1 MKTFLDL
8 VGNTPLVE
16 LKRFSRPEK
25 NVRIFAKLELFNPS
39 GSLKD
44 RIVKYM
50 IEKAEREGKLK
61 KDMVIVEASSGNTGI
76 ALSMVCNLKGY
87 KCRIYMPES
96 KSMERRVMIR
106 AWGGELILTDPSN
119 QNSHIEAAEE
129 LCAKEPDK
137 YYYFNQNGDEGNTEA
152 HYITGK
158 EIARDLKDIGVD
170 YFVAGLG
177 TGGTLMGVSKALKEE
192 FGERV
197 KIIGVH
203 PATAISKIEGL
214 LHLDGSY
221 IPPIWHQDKIDAL
234 EKVTDKEAFEYTR
247 QLALKEGIFAG
258 ISSGANLCQALK
270 IAEKT
275 ENANIVFICGDRGE
289 RYLSTKLCD
298 IYRY

>member
-1 MKTFLDL
+1 MKTFLEL

-16 LKRFSRPEK
+16 LKRFAFPEN

-50 IEKAEREGKLK
+50 IEKAEKEGRLK

-96 KSMERRVMIR
+96 KSMERRMMIR
-106 AWGGELILTDPSN
+106 AWGGELILTDPAN

-129 LCAKEPDK
+129 LCAKNPDK

-152 HYITGK
+152 HYVTGK
-158 EIARDLKDIGVD
+158 EIARDLKDTGVD
-170 YFVAGLG
+170 YFIAGLG
-177 TGGTLMGVSKALKEE
+177 TGGTLMGVSRALREE
-192 FGERV
+192 FGDKV

-221 IPPIWHQDKIDAL
+221 VPPIWHGDKIESL
-234 EKVTDKEAFEYTR
+234 EPITDEEAFEYTR

-270 IAEKT
+270 IASSVK
-275 ENANIVFICGDRGE
+275 NANIVIIVGDRGE
-289 RYLSTKLCD
+289 RYLSTKLFD
-298 IYRY
+298 VYKY

>member
-1 MKTFLDL
+1 MKSFLDL

-16 LKRFSRPEK
+16 LKKFSDYTK
-25 NVRIFAKLELFNPS
+25 NVRIFAKLEQFNPS

-44 RIVKYM
+44 RIVKHM
-50 IEKAEREGKLK
+50 LEKAEKEGKLT

-76 ALSMVCNLKGY
+76 ALSMICNMKGY

-96 KSMERRVMIR
+96 KSMERRIMIR
-106 AWGGELILTDPSN
+106 AWGGELILTDPTN

-129 LCAKEPDK
+129 LCSSNPDK
-137 YYYFNQNGDEGNTEA
+137 YYYFNQNGDIANTEA
-152 HYITGK
+152 HYFTGK
-158 EIARDLKDIGVD
+158 EIADEMKDLGVD

-177 TGGTLMGVSKALKEE
+177 TGGTLMGVSRALKEA
-192 FGERV
+192 FGDSV

-221 IPPIWHQDKIDAL
+221 IPPIWDQSQINSL
-234 EKVTDKEAFEYTR
+234 EPITDEEAFEYTR
-247 QLALKEGIFAG
+247 QLAVKEGIFAG
-258 ISSGANLCQALK
+258 ISSGANLCQAMK
-270 IAEKT
+270 IAKKV

-289 RYLSTKLCD
+289 RYLTTKLCD
-298 IYRY
+298 VYRY

>member
-16 LKRFSRPEK
+16 LKRFSKPEK

-50 IEKAEREGKLK
+50 IEKAEKEGRLK
-61 KDMVIVEASSGNTGI
+61 KDMIIVEASSGNTGI

-106 AWGGELILTDPSN
+106 AWGGELILTDPTN

-129 LCAKEPDK
+129 LCAKEPEK
-137 YYYFNQNGDEGNTEA
+137 YFYFNQNGNEGNTEA

-158 EIARDLKDIGVD
+158 EIAKGMKEIGVD

-177 TGGTLMGVSKALKEE
+177 TGGTLMGVSRALKEE
-192 FGERV
+192 FGDKV

-203 PATAISKIEGL
+203 PSTAISHIEGL

-221 IPPIWHQDKIDAL
+221 IPPIWHREQIDAL
-234 EKVTDKEAFEYTR
+234 EKVTDEEAYKYTR
-247 QLALKEGIFAG
+247 ELALKEGIFAG
-258 ISSGANLCQALK
+258 ISSGANLCQVLK
-270 IAEKT
+270 IAEKV

-298 IYRY
+298 VYRF